1 MNDCL
6 FATDATG
13 ASLAALGTTASS
25 IRRLGWSPGRWLLH
39 GADENPSWLLRR
51 GVPLGDDPQAEWVV
65 FVPAGDRVTREAL
78 RAIGEVAP
86 EIELIYGDT
95 RHDIERT
102 DRMPTYQRRPGPSPE
117 RLRSHDYVGGFV
129 IARRRVVEAAGG
141 IDFLVAADSHDR
153 NLRLFECAEHV
164 RRVPEILNIT
174 PDTNLLPQANVEA
187 VTGHL
192 QRRGIDATAQFD
204 PETPRVRV
212 RRRLPRRPLVSVVIP
227 TRGASAEI
235 RGESVPLVVQAVRSL
250 LERSTYQELEFV
262 VVADSPT
269 PTSVRQQ
276 LSDLGGDRLLIVDYD
291 RAFNFAL
298 KNNIG
303 VAHSN
308 GESIL
313 LLNDDTEI
321 ITPDGLETMQA
332 ILEDPGVGVVG
343 PMLHFEDRS
352 IQSAGHVFTPDP
364 TDMYRL
370 QPDDVRGAHNY
381 VRVQR
386 EASSV
391 IAACLL
397 TRRRVYDEVGG
408 LSTHFPG
415 NWNDIDFALKVQQ
428 AGYRIVFTPY
438 ASFFHFESKT
448 RVALR
453 IEAEV
458 AKLGERWGH
467 ILDDDPY
474 FNPRLQRFTNVWRSD
489 FHTDRSYEDALGPT
503 APIASK

>member
-6 FATDATG
+6 FATNAAHATLSDLG
-13 ASLAALGTTASS
+13 ATASS
-25 IRRLGWSPGRWLLH
+25 LRRLGFSPGRWLLH
-39 GADENPSWLLRR
+39 GADTTPGWWRRR
-51 GVPLGDDPQAEWVV
+51 GIRLGDAPQAEWVV
-65 FVPAGDRVTREAL
+65 FLPAGDRVTREAV
-78 RAIGEVAP
+78 RAIREVP
-86 EIELIYGDT
+86 PDVEVIYGDT
-95 RHDIERT
+95 RHEIERT

-141 IDFLVAADSHDR
+141 IDLLVATDSHDR
-153 NLRLFECAEHV
+153 NLRLFELTERV
-164 RRVPEILNIT
+164 RRVPEILNVT
-174 PDTNLLPQANVEA
+174 PDTNLLPRANLAA
-187 VTGHL
+187 VTDHL
-192 QRRGIDATAQFD
+192 RRRGIDATTAFD
-204 PETPRVRV
+204 PETPRVHV
-212 RRRLPRRPLVSVVIP
+212 RRRLTRRPLVSVVIP
-227 TRGASAEI
+227 TRGASAEV
-235 RGESVPLVVQAVRSL
+235 RGRSVPLVVQAVRSL
-250 LERSTYQELEFV
+250 LERSTYRELEFV
-262 VVADSPT
+262 VVADTPT
-269 PTSVRQQ
+269 PVSVREQ

-303 VAHSN
+303 VAHST
-308 GESIL
+308 GDSIL

-321 ITPDGLETMQA
+321 ITPDALETMQA
-332 ILEDPGVGVVG
+332 ILEDPGVGIVG

-381 VRVQR
+381 ARVQR

-397 TRRRVYDEVGG
+397 TRRSVYEEVGG
-408 LSTHFPG
+408 LSAHFPG

-428 AGYRIVFTPY
+428 AGYRVVFTPY

-458 AKLGERWGH
+458 AKLGERWGD